1 MSLTVIKEGVPRGF
15 LSEYTTILTT
25 YRQLV
30 GRMGLDSENIKVSST
45 MFSLYG
51 HPSNWFDLSKIE
63 DENPL
68 IKYNYQMSTETID
81 FDPRPTK
88 EQLNL
93 SSYIKYFPYN
103 NRIENIL
110 NENVNSFKNCLGI
123 HYRGTDHQMHVD
135 RIPFEKYF
143 EAIQSEFNS
152 NSYDEVFISTDE
164 ENIIDKFQS
173 FFKNKLNFTNIIFND
188 VVRSHSSTALHFSNF
203 DSSTKIKLGDDVLL
217 DSHSLS
223 KCSTLICKTSNLIN
237 YARILN
243 SNIKVLYLDTNL
255 TFRG

>member
-15 LSEYTTILTT
+15 LSEYTTILTA

-30 GRMGLDSENIKVSST
+30 GRMGLDGENIKVSST

-51 HPSNWFDLSKIE
+51 HPSNWFDFSKIE
-63 DENPL
+63 DENSL
-68 IKYNYQMSTETID
+68 MEYKYQMSTETID
-81 FDPRPTK
+81 FDPWPTE

-93 SSYIKYFPYN
+93 SPYIKYFPYN
-103 NRIENIL
+103 DRIQNKLKANL
-110 NENVNSFKNCLGI
+110 NNFENCLGI

-135 RIPFEKYF
+135 RIPLEKYF
-143 EAIQSEFNS
+143 DYVLNEFN
-152 NSYDEVFISTDE
+152 NNNYEQVFISTDE

-173 FFKNKLNFTNIIFND
+173 FFKDKLNFTNIIFND
-188 VVRSHSSTALHFSNF
+188 VIRSNSSTALHFSNF
-203 DSSTKIKLGDDVLL
+203 DSATRVELGDDVLL

-243 SNIKVLYLDTNL
+243 PNIKVSYLDTNL